1 MSGTKEGGVKA
12 AKTNKERQGDDF
24 YKRIGATGGKN
35 GTGMKGFACNPQLA
49 SEAGRKGGK
58 KSKRTKTA
66 FTTVTTAKMTA
77 TVSSNS
83 SLDDAMTTATSHKP
97 SIISKFLGRA

>member
-1 MSGTKEGGVKA
+1 MAGNQAGGKEA
-12 AKTNKERQGDDF
+12 AKTNKAKYGDDF

-58 KSKRTKTA
+58 KSKRTKTS
-66 FTTVTTAKMTA
+66 FTAVTTAKMTA
-77 TVSSNS
+77 TVSSKSN
-83 SLDDAMTTATSHKP
+83 LDDAMTTATSHKP

>member
-1 MSGTKEGGVKA
+1 MAGNSAGGKEA
-12 AKTNKERQGDDF
+12 AKTNKRKYGENF
-24 YKRIGATGGKN
+24 YKEIGAKGGKN

-49 SEAGRKGGK
+49 SEAGRRGGM

-66 FTTVTTAKMTA
+66 FTTVTAAKMTA
-77 TVSSNS
+77 TVSSKSN
-83 SLDDAMTTATSHKP
+83 LDDAMTTATSHKP